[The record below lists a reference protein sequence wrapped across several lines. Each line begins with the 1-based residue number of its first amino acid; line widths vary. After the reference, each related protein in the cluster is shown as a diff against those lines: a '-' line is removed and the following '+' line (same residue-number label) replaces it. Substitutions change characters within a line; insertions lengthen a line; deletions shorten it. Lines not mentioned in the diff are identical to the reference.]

1 LTAALPVDLR
11 TLILPATEVSTGWV
25 MIQTVRALH
34 DESLLARLRECHE
47 EIEPQVKCLTTRLK
61 QAAPQELV
69 VG

>member
-1 LTAALPVDLR
+1 
-11 TLILPATEVSTGWV
+11 
-25 MIQTVRALH
+25 MIQTARALH
-34 DESLLARLRECHE
+34 DESLPARLRECHE